1 MQDQPN
7 AAVQRAVVGLVLD
20 AHPKSLT
27 IPELAHEVGGEAAGH
42 AVRDLVAVG
51 LLERRGDAVSAS
63 AALVHFDGLE
73 LP

>member
-27 IPELAHEVGGEAAGH
+27 IPELAREVGGEAAES

-51 LLERRGDAVSAS
+51 LLERHDETVSAS
-63 AALVHFDGLE
+63 AALVHLDGLE